1 MEWNGRMDWNGLEW
15 NGLEWNGLEWNG
27 GMERQLGNFT

>member
-15 NGLEWNGLEWNG
+15 NGLEWNG
-27 GMERQLGNFT
+27 GMEWQLGNFT